1 MMKLKDSQQLN
12 FMKTTFTKN
21 AYDTINCPEYLKNTY
36 KKYVKLSLFRKSY
49 KFVLFCY
56 GEITLNSKCEIIT
69 ILLYKKEEK
78 EGLGENAAT

>member
-1 MMKLKDSQQLN
+1 MMKLQDSQQLN
-12 FMKTTFTKN
+12 FMKTTFIKN

-56 GEITLNSKCEIIT
+56 GEITLNSICEIIT